1 MNFIETSISIN
12 EKSNSSSDINIIKN
26 DNKILTEEKPYNNNL
41 NIKKK
46 VKILKKFKIPS
57 NLKKTFNFIIALTII
72 GIFLIFCGIIKA
84 VMNNNI
90 FEGFFFWI
98 LSLLIL
104 IPGGYYNCQFYEAKR
119 AKTETER
126 KEILDR
132 IPKLQR
138 NIF

>member
-1 MNFIETSISIN
+1 MDIIETSISIN
-12 EKSNSSSDINIIKN
+12 EKSNSSSDVNIVKN
-26 DNKILTEEKPYNNNL
+26 NNKIFPEEKPYNISL

-46 VKILKKFKIPS
+46 IKKIKKFKI
-57 NLKKTFNFIIALTII
+57 
-72 GIFLIFCGIIKA
+72 
-84 VMNNNI
+84 MNNNI

-104 IPGGYYNCQFYEAKR
+104 IPGGYYSCQFYKAKR

>member
-1 MNFIETSISIN
+1 
-12 EKSNSSSDINIIKN
+12 
-26 DNKILTEEKPYNNNL
+26 
-41 NIKKK
+41 
-46 VKILKKFKIPS
+46 
-57 NLKKTFNFIIALTII
+57 
-72 GIFLIFCGIIKA
+72 
-84 VMNNNI
+84 MNNNI

-104 IPGGYYNCQFYEAKR
+104 IPGGYYSCQFYKAKR

>member
-1 MNFIETSISIN
+1 MDFIETSISIN
-12 EKSNSSSDINIIKN
+12 EKSNSSSDINIVKN
-26 DNKILTEEKPYNNNL
+26 DNKIFTEEKPYNINL

-57 NLKKTFNFIIALTII
+57 NLKKTFNFIIVLTIV
-72 GIFLIFCGIIKA
+72 GIILIFCGIIKA
-84 VMNNNI
+84 VMKHNI

-98 LSLLIL
+98 LSILVL
-104 IPGGYYNCQFYEAKR
+104 IPGGYYSFQFYKAKR